1 MRYMLCILLS
11 ILNISYSQADKLKA
25 VIIVGD
31 LQDRTVSA
39 IKEMEEIHSFFKSKN
54 MIVKTFYHPKTS
66 WKEIISASKDA
77 SIFVYCGHGISWTG
91 GKYGGLDLDRAI
103 SSEDILND
111 LKLKDNAI
119 VIFQSVCGGAGS
131 SASDDGD
138 IGIKK
143 ALERVSDY
151 SMPFLKI
158 GASAY
163 FSDNFRNGCLS
174 FLNNFF
180 EGKTIKECF
189 DNSLG
194 WSAKL
199 ESNGCLSIIYT
210 NLTVGSSLNS
220 SITQVGSVLESTVNG
235 GFMPYSYLWSTL
247 DTTEDINITSSGLY
261 WLVVT
266 DSLSCPVD
274 TAYYNGVLH
283 TSISDI
289 GISDLN
295 VYPNPSRDM
304 FNIVFSSNIIQNIDV
319 RVVNVAGEVI
329 ISEDLHQFVGDYTK
343 QINLGKNAK
352 GIYLLEIETNE
363 GVINKKLILQ

>member
-199 ESNGCLSIIYT
+199 ETEQNYKYDARKKIGIASSDCGG
-210 NLTVGSSLNS
+210 TV
-220 SITQVGSVLESTVNG
+220 TRT
-235 GFMPYSYLWSTL
+235 SY
-247 DTTEDINITSSGLY
+247 I
-261 WLVVT
+261 
-266 DSLSCPVD
+266 
-274 TAYYNGVLH
+274 NGVK
-283 TSISDI
+283 TVSEVPSTKDYDIAYVANPRFSMSI
-289 GISDLN
+289 L
-295 VYPNPSRDM
+295 
-304 FNIVFSSNIIQNIDV
+304 
-319 RVVNVAGEVI
+319 
-329 ISEDLHQFVGDYTK
+329 
-343 QINLGKNAK
+343 
-352 GIYLLEIETNE
+352 
-363 GVINKKLILQ
+363 KK